1 MIVLIVSKSKDRLLS
16 VERSYTVRRMME
28 YFQLKDRIL
37 SAMIEHF
44 TYDSTS
50 ALEVPYP
57 CIIELTFYFRIQPF
71 YHHDLVHMDYVFHK

>member
-1 MIVLIVSKSKDRLLS
+1 
-16 VERSYTVRRMME
+16 MME

-71 YHHDLVHMDYVFHK
+71 YHHDLVHMDYVFHKWYPFQCRPFLLPSMFVHK